1 MTTIISVVSL
11 PLFAQNSAEKK
22 EKKNF
27 NFSGYIDGYYRYDL
41 AKTAANNRT
50 SFTNS
55 HNAFQLGMA
64 SVKFEGTS
72 GKLGFVADLGIGK
85 RANEFDYN
93 DVGLAKGI
101 KQLYA
106 TYTATDWLKISAGSW
121 ATHVGYELVDPNA
134 NKNYSMSYMFSWG
147 PFSHTGIKADITSG
161 KSGFM
166 VGISNPTD
174 YRTTPAHTKKF
185 LIAQYSYSAS
195 DALKFYLNYVGG
207 FGLDS
212 LKRRQVDIVAS
223 AKLSTKLNIGYNA
236 TYQYTHA
243 ETAFAK
249 RSNEVSKSWWGSAIY
264 LNFDA
269 TEKTSFS
276 LRSELFNDKNQLTA
290 LNAAPMG
297 ASIFA
302 NTFSTNIKLKA
313 LTLIPEL
320 RLEKS
325 KENVF
330 YTKDGG
336 NKSSS
341 ASLLLAAVYN
351 F

>member
-1 MTTIISVVSL
+1 MTTIISVVYL
-11 PLFAQNSAEKK
+11 PLFAQNTAEKT

-27 NFSGYIDGYYRYDL
+27 NFSGYIDGYYRYDF
-41 AKTAANNRT
+41 AKTEANNRT

-93 DVGLAKGI
+93 DQGLAKGI
-101 KQLYA
+101 KQLYVS
-106 TYTATDWLKISAGSW
+106 YTAADWLKLSAGTW
-121 ATHVGYELVDPNA
+121 ATHVGYELVDPNL
-134 NKNYSMSYMFSWG
+134 NRNYSMSYMFSWG

-161 KSGFM
+161 KNSFM

-185 LIAQYSYSAS
+185 AIAQYSFAAS
-195 DALKFYLNYVGG
+195 DNIKLYVNYVGG
-207 FGLDS
+207 FGMDSVKKRQLDA
-212 LKRRQVDIVAS
+212 VVT
-223 AKLSTKLNIGYNA
+223 AKLNDKFNIGYNA
-236 TYQYTHA
+236 TFQYTQC
-243 ETAFAK
+243 ETALAK
-249 RSNEVSKSWWGSAIY
+249 RLNESSKSWWGSAVYI
-264 LNFDA
+264 NVDA
-269 TEKTSFS
+269 SDKTSFT
-276 LRSELFNDKNQLTA
+276 LRSEIFNDKNQLTA
-290 LNAAPMG
+290 LSAAPMG

-302 NTFSTNIKLKA
+302 NTLSANIKLKA

-336 NKSSS
+336 YSSSS
-341 ASLLLAAVYN
+341 ANLLLAAVYS